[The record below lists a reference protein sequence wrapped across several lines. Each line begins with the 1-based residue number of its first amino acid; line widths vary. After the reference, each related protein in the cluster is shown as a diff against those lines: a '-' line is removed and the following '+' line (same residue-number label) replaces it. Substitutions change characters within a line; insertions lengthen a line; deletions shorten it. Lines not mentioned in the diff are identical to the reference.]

1 MQESFR
7 LIQEIK
13 ILKLSKYFVSKFVF
27 SNNLSAINQFKHQF
41 VQSLPKHWFELLAIF
56 GFTILILVLT
66 YFDDSSKNILVILG
80 LFAAAT
86 FRLLPSIIKSINS
99 IQNIHYCLPVLNNLL
114 DEFDVKN
121 NKNDFDRINLNKKI
135 LITKEIH
142 LKDIS
147 FKYENSDIKILD
159 NINLKIDQGSSVGIM
174 GPSGVG
180 KTTLINIILGLLRP
194 SSGTIFVDGVD
205 IYKNLNSWQNN
216 IGYVPQN
223 ITLIDSKLKNNIAL
237 GVEEIDIEESKI
249 AKCIK
254 EAQLENFVQDKK
266 KLDTYVGE
274 LGSRLSGGQKQRIGI
289 ARSLYNDPQVLVL
302 DEFTNALDS
311 STEDK
316 ILGQISNLNKKT
328 IIMISHKLTTLSK
341 CDKVYE
347 LSKSGLKLI

>member
-194 SSGTIFVDGVD
+194 SSEQYLLMELIF
-205 IYKNLNSWQNN
+205 I
-216 IGYVPQN
+216 
-223 ITLIDSKLKNNIAL
+223 
-237 GVEEIDIEESKI
+237 KI
-249 AKCIK
+249 
-254 EAQLENFVQDKK
+254 
-266 KLDTYVGE
+266 
-274 LGSRLSGGQKQRIGI
+274 
-289 ARSLYNDPQVLVL
+289 
-302 DEFTNALDS
+302 
-311 STEDK
+311 
-316 ILGQISNLNKKT
+316 
-328 IIMISHKLTTLSK
+328 
-341 CDKVYE
+341 
-347 LSKSGLKLI
+347 